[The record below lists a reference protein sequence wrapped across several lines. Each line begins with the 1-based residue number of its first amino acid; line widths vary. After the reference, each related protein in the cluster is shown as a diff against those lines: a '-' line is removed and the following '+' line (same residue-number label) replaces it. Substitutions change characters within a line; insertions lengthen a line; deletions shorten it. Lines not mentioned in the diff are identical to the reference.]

1 MAFYSLSLSH
11 THTHTHTQPSFI
23 KDIVDKMERIEF
35 VTDTLAL
42 GESKFM
48 VNNWKLCTLIIALI
62 NALYVI
68 YSNKRKP

>member
-1 MAFYSLSLSH
+1 MAFYSLSLSLS
-11 THTHTHTQPSFI
+11 HTHTQPSFI

-48 VNNWKLCTLIIALI
+48 VNNCKLCIFIIALI
-62 NALYVI
+62 KATLL
-68 YSNKRKP
+68 